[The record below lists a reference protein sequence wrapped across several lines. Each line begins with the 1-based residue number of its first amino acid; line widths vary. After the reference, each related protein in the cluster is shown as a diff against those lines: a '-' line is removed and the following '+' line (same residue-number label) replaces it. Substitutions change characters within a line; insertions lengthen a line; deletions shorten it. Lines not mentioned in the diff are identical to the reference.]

1 MKNRNLTNRMND
13 ANNLI
18 DPNQHLLLDLTTQ
31 LLRDGQSVRFHAP
44 GRSMYP
50 TIREGEAITVEPI
63 LPSEVKVGD
72 IILYRSDDSV
82 IAHRVARIERGEN
95 DGRRFI
101 LRADTWGEYDEPVHA
116 DQVMGKVVSTERGGR
131 SINPYCTGARARLL
145 IHTIASRLKRYIS

>member
-1 MKNRNLTNRMND
+1 MNKPNDLVD
-13 ANNLI
+13 A
-18 DPNQHLLLDLTTQ
+18 NQHLLLDLTTQ

-95 DGRRFI
+95 EVRSFI
-101 LRADTWGEYDEPVHA
+101 LRADTWGEYDEPVYA

-131 SINPYCTGARARLL
+131 IINPYCTGARARLL
-145 IHTIASRLKRYIS
+145 IHTIASRLKHHIL

>member
-1 MKNRNLTNRMND
+1 MNKP
-13 ANNLI
+13 NELV
-18 DPNQHLLLDLTTQ
+18 DPNQHLMLNLTTQ
-31 LLRDGQSVRFHAP
+31 LLRDGQSVRFRAP

-72 IILYRSDDSV
+72 IILYRSDDGV
-82 IAHRVARIERGEN
+82 IAHRVTRIERGEN

-101 LRADTWGEYDEPVHA
+101 LRADTWGEYDEPVYA

-145 IHTIASRLKRYIS
+145 IHTIASRLKHHIL